1 MLIITTKSLKN
12 EKTKPMFPPREK
24 THKMHARNE
33 EQFKVNFVNTKRLKI
48 SSIPFMQNELNSE
61 VKI

>member
-1 MLIITTKSLKN
+1 
-12 EKTKPMFPPREK
+12 MFPLREK

-33 EQFKVNFVNTKRLKI
+33 EELKVNFANTKRLKI

-61 VKI
+61 VKIRRTRKPG